1 MTFTVKTLVCDCG
14 KVCGS
19 VEECQRLWEAL
30 ISCIEDTML
39 GGKSLLVPGLC
50 RFMYIKSSKRD
61 LHQGVKGRV
70 FVLDPD
76 FLRAYHTT
84 MRVPSG
90 TALLVP
96 CLSVNYSKLAALSG
110 LSKDRVRQTL
120 ATMTKMIGQTV
131 MHGEPVRLSFGQTGA
146 LAIEG
151 RVASFQF
158 GPMPVIPER
167 AERIGH
173 ANPARGGPVAREE
186 PFPDAPI
193 SGASTSALAR
203 AAAQRTARDAS
214 PTRLEFARRFAE
226 GVEDGVLNT
235 AMRNVETPPEM
246 EPHLT
251 MSPRWLPRTA
261 TGRRCR

>member
-84 MRVPSG
+84 MRVPSVCVWG
-90 TALLVP
+90 YERPGAA
-96 CLSVNYSKLAALSG
+96 CLK
-110 LSKDRVRQTL
+110 RP
-120 ATMTKMIGQTV
+120 
-131 MHGEPVRLSFGQTGA
+131 EP
-146 LAIEG
+146 
-151 RVASFQF
+151 
-158 GPMPVIPER
+158 
-167 AERIGH
+167 
-173 ANPARGGPVAREE
+173 
-186 PFPDAPI
+186 
-193 SGASTSALAR
+193 
-203 AAAQRTARDAS
+203 
-214 PTRLEFARRFAE
+214 
-226 GVEDGVLNT
+226 
-235 AMRNVETPPEM
+235 
-246 EPHLT
+246 
-251 MSPRWLPRTA
+251 
-261 TGRRCR
+261 

>member
-1 MTFTVKTLVCDCG
+1 MTFTVKKLVCDCG

-90 TALLVP
+90 TALL
-96 CLSVNYSKLAALSG
+96 LGEAAAKGRGIALADHSERGRDGITGARAKGAIGFAALRGGSVAG
-110 LSKDRVRQTL
+110 DHQVIL
-120 ATMTKMIGQTV
+120 ATE
-131 MHGEPVRLSFGQTGA
+131 GER
-146 LAIEG
+146 IELG
-151 RVASFQF
+151 H
-158 GPMPVIPER
+158 R
-167 AERIGH
+167 AENRSIF
-173 ANPARGGPVAREE
+173 ARGA
-186 PFPDAPI
+186 I
-193 SGASTSALAR
+193 KGASWLAGQPVGR
-203 AAAQRTARDAS
+203 YDMK
-214 PTRLEFARRFAE
+214 
-226 GVEDGVLNT
+226 GVLG
-235 AMRNVETPPEM
+235 
-246 EPHLT
+246 L
-251 MSPRWLPRTA
+251 
-261 TGRRCR
+261 

>member
-173 ANPARGGPVAREE
+173 ANPARGGPVG
-186 PFPDAPI
+186 FSDA
-193 SGASTSALAR
+193 
-203 AAAQRTARDAS
+203 
-214 PTRLEFARRFAE
+214 TRLAHSRQSGQDVTESRVVGGE
-226 GVEDGVLNT
+226 
-235 AMRNVETPPEM
+235 
-246 EPHLT
+246 
-251 MSPRWLPRTA
+251 
-261 TGRRCR
+261 